1 MFVFEVSSIF
11 YELAGKVIIVLPAE
25 TKTYTVKVETDRL
38 DKFLASQDLD
48 ITRSQIHRLIEDLQV
63 VVNGSY
69 AKPSQKLRF
78 GDTVFVTIPPPKPL
92 ELVPQGIPV
101 PVIYEDDD
109 VIVVDKPAGLSV
121 HPGPG
126 HPDGTL
132 VNALLALCPDIIGVG
147 GVIRPG
153 IVHRLDKDT
162 SGIMVVA
169 KTDKAHLGLS
179 RQLKD
184 REVTKGYLAMAR
196 GPIIPPEGIIDQ
208 PIGRDPRNRKKMAVL
223 EEGRASRTNYKV
235 IERLS
240 SYEILQVY
248 LDSGRTHQI
257 RVHMAYLGH
266 PLVGD
271 RLYGK
276 DNSVLNR
283 QFLHANHLG
292 FTHPLT
298 SEHMDFRSNLPD
310 ELQTVVDS
318 CTGP

>member
-1 MFVFEVSSIF
+1 M
-11 YELAGKVIIVLPAE
+11 
-25 TKTYTVKVETDRL
+25 
-38 DKFLASQDLD
+38 
-48 ITRSQIHRLIEDLQV
+48 
-63 VVNGSY
+63 
-69 AKPSQKLRF
+69 
-78 GDTVFVTIPPPKPL
+78 
-92 ELVPQGIPV
+92 

-132 VNALLALCPDIIGVG
+132 VNALLALCPDIRGVG

-240 SYEILQVY
+240 SYDILQVY

-298 SEHMDFRSNLPD
+298 SERMDFRSNLPD

-318 CTGP
+318 CTGS

>member
-63 VVNGSY
+63 VVNDSY

-92 ELVPQGIPV
+92 ELVPQRIPV

-132 VNALLALCPDIIGVG
+132 VNALLALCPDIRGVG

-240 SYEILQVY
+240 SYDILQVY

-298 SEHMDFRSNLPD
+298 SERMDFRSNLPD

-318 CTGP
+318 CTGS

>member
-1 MFVFEVSSIF
+1 MLS
-11 YELAGKVIIVLPAE
+11 AE
-25 TKTYTVKVETDRL
+25 TKTYTVKAETDRL

-78 GDTVFVTIPPPKPL
+78 GDTVFVTIPAPKPL
-92 ELVPQGIPV
+92 ELMPQGIPAPLV
-101 PVIYEDDD
+101 YEDDH

-132 VNALLALCPDIIGVG
+132 VNALLALCPDIRGVG

-240 SYEILQVY
+240 SYDILQVY

-257 RVHMAYLGH
+257 RVHLAYLGH

-318 CTGP
+318 CTGS